1 MCLFR
6 ASAAAVADKAAA
18 WPTGV
23 AEDFLSVAHALTR
36 SPRRDRICG
45 IVRVVDARVRVVDAR
60 VRVVDACVHAVRVCL
75 DYVRCMLA
83 YMHVI

>member
-1 MCLFR
+1 M
-6 ASAAAVADKAAA
+6 ADKAAA

-45 IVRVVDARVRVVDAR
+45 IVRVVDAC